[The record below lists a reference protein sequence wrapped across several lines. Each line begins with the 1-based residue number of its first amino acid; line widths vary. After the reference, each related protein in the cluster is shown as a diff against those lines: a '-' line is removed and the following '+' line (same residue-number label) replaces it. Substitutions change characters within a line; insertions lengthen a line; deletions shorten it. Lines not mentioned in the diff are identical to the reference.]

1 MPVTK
6 QTYTINSG
14 FTRTEVATAL
24 RSALIDAGL
33 MTEWYDS
40 FASNADRLCR
50 VLRIEHDSTKTF
62 GTCFYYFT
70 ISNSGISVALATNGW
85 SGNTPTGAQYLDW
98 HTLPASINAP
108 SSNSSSTDIFS
119 YSTTSGLVLNRF
131 TSQLDSKQS
140 WFVLSQTVSGS
151 TTRSKPF
158 SFLHKNTALHS
169 WLDLSKGCISG
180 FTTVSAHSNNY
191 VGRIN
196 FSIEENLRRCLSIGS
211 ALRGVG
217 SPGFHAAGINT
228 NCYYGAGMTS
238 DDGFNFNISGDFR
251 GNEASGMPLPI
262 GRNAANPAYSTDYTP
277 ICSNLPWNLWTPT
290 RLANDFG
297 VYVQYN
303 TAAPDVNPISLGTKI
318 IVQTTVNEWE
328 TLQFAN
334 SSVLITGATPI
345 FLARVI

>member
-1 MPVTK
+1 MPATK
-6 QTYTINSG
+6 QIYAISAP
-14 FTRTEVATAL
+14 TRTEVATAL

-40 FASNADRLCR
+40 FASGGDKLCR

-70 ISNSGISVALATNGW
+70 INDSGISVALATNGW
-85 SGNTPTGAQYLDW
+85 SGNAPTGSRYLDW
-98 HTLPASINAP
+98 HTLPASVNPNFGGESTNIFNYAAG
-108 SSNSSSTDIFS
+108 SN
-119 YSTTSGLVLNRF
+119 LVLNRF
-131 TSQLDSKQS
+131 TSQLDPKQS
-140 WFVLSQTVSGS
+140 WFVFSQTISGT

-158 SFLHKNTALHS
+158 SFLHKDTALHS

-180 FTTVSAHSNNY
+180 FTTVSAQANGY

-196 FSIEENLRRCLSIGS
+196 LSIEENLRRCLSIGS
-211 ALRGVG
+211 ALRGTNT
-217 SPGFHAAGINT
+217 PGFHGAGINT
-228 NCYYGAGMTS
+228 NCYYGVGMTP
-238 DDGFNFNISGDFR
+238 DDQFYSNIPGEGRSPG
-251 GNEASGMPLPI
+251 GASGTPLPI

-297 VYVQYN
+297 LYAQYN
-303 TAAPDVNPISLGTKI
+303 TAAPDVNVIALGTKI
-318 IVQTTVNEWE
+318 IVQNTVNEWE

-334 SSVLITGATPI
+334 SSNLISGATPM

>member
-1 MPVTK
+1 MAVTK

-14 FTRTEVATAL
+14 FTRTDVATAL

-40 FASNADRLCR
+40 FASSSDRLCR

-70 ISNSGISVALATNGW
+70 ISNSDIGVALATNGW
-85 SGNTPTGAQYLDW
+85 SGNVPTGAQYLDW
-98 HTLPASINAP
+98 HTLPASSGP
-108 SSNSSSTDIFS
+108 SGNSTNIFG
-119 YSTTSGLVLNRF
+119 YSTGSNLVLNRF

-140 WFVLSQTVSGS
+140 WFVFSQTVSGT

-158 SFLHKNTALHS
+158 SFLHKDTALHS

-180 FTTVSAHSNNY
+180 FTAVSANANGY
-191 VGRIN
+191 VGLLN

-211 ALRGVG
+211 ALRGTG
-217 SPGFHAAGINT
+217 SPGFHGAAINM
-228 NCYYGAGMTS
+228 NCYYGAGMVP
-238 DDGFNFNISGDFR
+238 DDQFYFNIPDRLRGPSG
-251 GNEASGMPLPI
+251 ASGTPLPI

-297 VYVQYN
+297 LYAQYN
-303 TAAPDVNPISLGTKI
+303 TAAPDVNVIALSTKI
-318 IVQTTVNEWE
+318 IVQSTVNEWE
-328 TLQFAN
+328 TLQFSN
-334 SSVLITGATPI
+334 SSNLISGATPI
-345 FLARVI
+345 FLARVV

>member
-40 FASNADRLCR
+40 FTSNTDRLCR

-70 ISNSGISVALATNGW
+70 ISDAGIGVALATNGW
-85 SGNTPTGAQYLDW
+85 SGNVPTGAQYLDW
-98 HTLPASINAP
+98 HTLPASSHWLFSGTN
-108 SSNSSSTDIFS
+108 IFS

-140 WFVLSQTVSGS
+140 WFVFSQTVSGT

-180 FTTVSAHSNNY
+180 FTTVSANSNNH

-196 FSIEENLRRCLSIGS
+196 FSVEENLRRCLSIGS
-211 ALRGVG
+211 ALRGTS
-217 SPGFHAAGINT
+217 SPGFHSAGINT
-228 NCYYGAGMTS
+228 NCYYGVGMAP
-238 DDGFNFNISGDFR
+238 DDGPYFNIPSEGR
-251 GNEASGMPLPI
+251 GNGASGTPLPI

-297 VYVQYN
+297 IYVQYN

-334 SSVLITGATPI
+334 SGVLITGATPI

>member
-1 MPVTK
+1 
-6 QTYTINSG
+6 
-14 FTRTEVATAL
+14 
-24 RSALIDAGL
+24 
-33 MTEWYDS
+33 
-40 FASNADRLCR
+40 
-50 VLRIEHDSTKTF
+50 LRIEHDSTKTF

-70 ISNSGISVALATNGW
+70 ISDAGIGVALATNGW
-85 SGNTPTGAQYLDW
+85 SGNVPTGAQYLDW
-98 HTLPASINAP
+98 HSSPASSHWLFNSTNIFNYSA
-108 SSNSSSTDIFS
+108 SSN
-119 YSTTSGLVLNRF
+119 LVLNRF

-140 WFVLSQTVSGS
+140 WFVFSQTVSGT

-158 SFLHKNTALHS
+158 SFLHKDTALHS

-180 FTTVSAHSNNY
+180 FTAVSANSNNY

-211 ALRGVG
+211 ALRGTNT
-217 SPGFHAAGINT
+217 PGFHGAGINT
-228 NCYYGAGMTS
+228 NCYYGVGAIS
-238 DDGFNFNISGDFR
+238 DDQFYSNIPSEGRGGSG
-251 GNEASGMPLPI
+251 ASGTPLPV
-262 GRNAANPAYSTDYTP
+262 GRNAVNPAYSTDYTP

-334 SSVLITGATPI
+334 STVLITGATPI

>member
-1 MPVTK
+1 
-6 QTYTINSG
+6 
-14 FTRTEVATAL
+14 
-24 RSALIDAGL
+24 

-40 FASNADRLCR
+40 FASNSSRLCR
-50 VLRIEHDSTKTF
+50 VLRIEHDSTKAF

-70 ISNSGISVALATNGW
+70 ISDAGIGVALAANGW
-85 SGNTPTGAQYLDW
+85 SGNVPTGAQYLDW
-98 HTLPASINAP
+98 HTLPAQSDPSAGSTNIFNYSA
-108 SSNSSSTDIFS
+108 SSN
-119 YSTTSGLVLNRF
+119 LVLNRF

-140 WFVLSQTVSGS
+140 WFVFSQTVSGS
-151 TTRSKPF
+151 TTRSRPF
-158 SFLHKNTALHS
+158 SFLHKDTALHS
-169 WLDLSKGCISG
+169 WLDLDKGCVSG
-180 FTTVSAHSNNY
+180 FTTVSAHSNSY
-191 VGRIN
+191 TGRIN

-211 ALRGVG
+211 ASRGTG
-217 SPGFHAAGINT
+217 SPGFHGAGINT
-228 NCYYGAGMTS
+228 NCYYGVGAAP
-238 DDGFNFNISGDFR
+238 DFDGFYNIPSEGRGSG
-251 GNEASGMPLPI
+251 ASGTPLPI
-262 GRNAANPAYSTDYTP
+262 GRNVTAANPAYSTDYTP

>member
-6 QTYTINSG
+6 QIYAISAP
-14 FTRTEVATAL
+14 TRTEVATAL

-40 FASNADRLCR
+40 FASGSDKLCR

-70 ISNSGISVALATNGW
+70 ISDAGIGVALATNGW
-85 SGNTPTGAQYLDW
+85 SGNVPTGARYLDW
-98 HTLPASINAP
+98 QTLPAS
-108 SSNSSSTDIFS
+108 SNPQFDCTNIFN
-119 YSTTSGLVLNRF
+119 YSAGSNFVLNRF

-140 WFVLSQTVSGS
+140 WFVFSQTVSG
-151 TTRSKPF
+151 TTARSKPF
-158 SFLHKNTALHS
+158 SFLHKDTALHS

-180 FTTVSAHSNNY
+180 FTTVSANSNNL

-196 FSIEENLRRCLSIGS
+196 FSIEENLQRCLSIGS
-211 ALRGVG
+211 AQRGVG
-217 SPGFHAAGINT
+217 GSGFHGAAINT
-228 NCYYGAGMTS
+228 NCYYGVGALPY
-238 DDGFNFNISGDFR
+238 DGFGSGNFNIP
-251 GNEASGMPLPI
+251 NEGRSNGASGTPLPV
-262 GRNAANPAYSTDYTP
+262 GRNAVNPAYSTDYTP
-277 ICSNLPWNLWTPT
+277 ICSNLPWNLWTPA

>member
-6 QTYTINSG
+6 QIYAISAP
-14 FTRTEVATAL
+14 TRTEVATAL
-24 RSALIDAGL
+24 RSALIDAGS

-40 FASNADRLCR
+40 FASNSDRLCR

-70 ISNSGISVALATNGW
+70 ISDSGIGVALATNGW
-85 SGNTPTGAQYLDW
+85 SGNVPTGTQYLDW
-98 HTLPASINAP
+98 HTLPASISPGLNSTNIFNYAAG
-108 SSNSSSTDIFS
+108 SN
-119 YSTTSGLVLNRF
+119 LVLNRF
-131 TSQLDSKQS
+131 TSQLDPKQS
-140 WFVLSQTVSGS
+140 WFVFSQTVSGT

-158 SFLHKNTALHS
+158 SFLHKDTALHS

-180 FTTVSAHSNNY
+180 FTTVGAALGLGGYS
-191 VGRIN
+191 GMLK

-211 ALRGVG
+211 VLRGTNT
-217 SPGFHAAGINT
+217 PGFHSAKINT
-228 NCYYGAGMTS
+228 NCYYGVGMTP
-238 DDGFNFNISGDFR
+238 DDQFSYNIPSTVRGESEGSGT
-251 GNEASGMPLPI
+251 PLPI

-297 VYVQYN
+297 LYVQYN
-303 TAAPDVNPISLGTKI
+303 TAAPDVNVIALGTKI
-318 IVQTTVNEWE
+318 IVQSTVNEWE
-328 TLQFAN
+328 VLQFFNN
-334 SSVLITGATPI
+334 SALIVGATPM